1 MTPASATI
9 SVPIHLPG
17 SRNYRYLLEP
27 TNNYFTVFRD
37 ADMEYQ
43 INPLTEPR
51 LRRYRCHHGGGL
63 SGTLRAVTRKPP
75 PRTYW
80 KHEVNIREGDS
91 VFLQYK
97 PSIFRGFIGTAVKM
111 QCVSIYLLDCDPTH
125 PRVQEAALRACWNG
139 DRTVYVVMD
148 ETPHL
153 KDRIDSFQSDILLKD
168 LFSPDDISALVRKG
182 FYLHNGMIRC
192 SGCHYQKN
200 RKQLLSV
207 MSANA
212 SGRLSRIK
220 KTLSST
226 VSPVRKVV
234 LADHEHP
241 RCDNFLSGKGKKTF
255 LTINGEELGHYSLY
269 MHNDLRDLKTPCYH
283 VPPREIYNSA
293 NSIKHR
299 NLAKNQA
306 FYPQSSSRRMT
317 EPIDPTEPESINLF
331 TTTVPRSEFF
341 TQGDLLAFSVIRDAF
356 VTLRTNY
363 QKLKDRVTAYAGN
376 AKLQMADLAALQEQF
391 QEGSGLEKLMGK
403 DVENCLCDL
412 FAKTFRASYLIA
424 CDQSNRE
431 GAQRQDVVDA
441 CRTTLVPLLDKLLA
455 LIDQCGGRV
464 ASKGF
469 VCLTLDPCQPIP
481 AAYFKYDEPGAVIK
495 GVTGPVNRDEL
506 SQIRA
511 QWMVAGIEFTGVI
524 SEELLQPLLE
534 IFHPGEFS
542 DDALHKI
549 FCAPQSLLDLL
560 TDPEDLHQA

>member
-1 MTPASATI
+1 MTPASATMSI
-9 SVPIHLPG
+9 PIHLPG
-17 SRNYRYLLEP
+17 SRVRHCLYEP
-27 TNNYFTVFRD
+27 TNDYFTVFRD
-37 ADMEYQ
+37 ADKEYH
-43 INPLTEPR
+43 IDPSTEPR
-51 LRRYRCHHGGGL
+51 LRRYRRHYGEGWPGSL
-63 SGTLRAVTRKPP
+63 KNVTRKPP
-75 PRTYW
+75 RRTYW
-80 KHEVNIREGDS
+80 KHEVKIRDGDS
-91 VFLQYK
+91 VFLKYK
-97 PSIFRGFIGTAVKM
+97 PDILKGFIGTAVKM

-125 PRVQEAALRACWNG
+125 PRVKEAAFKACLTR
-139 DRTVYVVMD
+139 DRTVCVVMD
-148 ETPHL
+148 ITPHL

-168 LFSPDDISALVRKG
+168 LFSPEDMSALACEG
-182 FYLHNGMIRC
+182 FYLHNGTIRC
-192 SGCHYQKN
+192 SGCYYQKN

-207 MSANA
+207 MSARA

-220 KTLSST
+220 KTFSST

-234 LADHEHP
+234 LADHENP
-241 RCDNFLSGKGKKTF
+241 RCDNFRSGKGKKTF

-269 MHNDLRDLKTPCYH
+269 MHNDLKDLKIPYYP

-293 NSIKHR
+293 NSKKHR

-306 FYPQSSSRRMT
+306 FYPESSSRGMT
-317 EPIDPTEPESINLF
+317 ESIDPTESINLF

-341 TQGDLLAFSVIRDAF
+341 TQGDLLALYVIRAAF

-363 QKLKDRVTAYAGN
+363 RELKDRVTAYTAN

-391 QEGSGLEKLMGK
+391 QEGAGLEKLMGK

-441 CRTTLVPLLDKLLA
+441 CRATLVPLLDKLLA

-481 AAYFKYDEPGAVIK
+481 AVYFKYDEPGAVIK
-495 GVTGPVNRDEL
+495 GLTGPVNRDEL

-534 IFHPGEFS
+534 IFHPEEFS
-542 DDALHKI
+542 DDVLRKI

-560 TDPEDLHQA
+560 TASY

>member
-1 MTPASATI
+1 MTPDSATI

-17 SRNYRYLLEP
+17 SREYRYLLRP
-27 TNNYFTVFRD
+27 TNDYLTVFRD
-37 ADMEYQ
+37 ADKEYH
-43 INPLTEPR
+43 INPCTEPR
-51 LRRYRCHHGGGL
+51 LRRYRCQHRGGVT
-63 SGTLRAVTRKPP
+63 GTILNVTRKPP

-80 KHEVNIREGDS
+80 KHEVNIRDGDS
-91 VFLQYK
+91 VFLKYK
-97 PSIFRGFIGTAVKM
+97 PDVLKGFIGTAVKM

-125 PRVQEAALRACWNG
+125 PRVREAALRACCTR
-139 DRTVYVVMD
+139 DRTVCVVMD

-168 LFSPDDISALVRKG
+168 LFSPDDISALVREG

-207 MSANA
+207 MSAKA
-212 SGRLSRIK
+212 SGRIRKIFP
-220 KTLSST
+220 ST

-234 LADHEHP
+234 LADHENP
-241 RCDNFLSGKGKKTF
+241 RCDNFRSGKGKKTF

-269 MHNDLRDLKTPCYH
+269 MRNDLSESITSIYQ
-283 VPPREIYNSA
+283 VPPQKIYNSDH
-293 NSIKHR
+293 SKKHR

-306 FYPQSSSRRMT
+306 FFRESSRRRIT
-317 EPIDPTEPESINLF
+317 ESINLF

-341 TQGDLLAFSVIRDAF
+341 TQGHLLAFSVITDAF
-356 VTLRTNY
+356 ITLKTNY
-363 QKLKDRVTAYAGN
+363 QKLKDRVTAYTGN

-424 CDQSNRE
+424 CDQSNQE

-441 CRTTLVPLLDKLLA
+441 CRATLVPLLDKLLA

-469 VCLTLDPCQPIP
+469 VCLTLDPCKSVP
-481 AAYFKYDEPGAVIK
+481 AVYFKYDEPGAVIK
-495 GVTGPVNRDEL
+495 GITGPVNRDEL
-506 SQIRA
+506 SQVRA
-511 QWMVAGIEFTGVI
+511 QWMLAGIEFTGVI
-524 SEELLQPLLE
+524 SEELLQPLLG
-534 IFHPGEFS
+534 IFHPWEFS
-542 DDALHKI
+542 DDVLRKI

-560 TDPEDLHQA
+560 TDSGGFHQA

>member
-9 SVPIHLPG
+9 SIPIHLPG

-27 TNNYFTVFRD
+27 TNDYFTVFRD
-37 ADMEYQ
+37 ADKEYH
-43 INPLTEPR
+43 INPYTEPR
-51 LRRYRCHHGGGL
+51 LRRYTYHHGEGL
-63 SGTLRAVTRKPP
+63 SGSFRDVILKPHR
-75 PRTYW
+75 RTYW
-80 KHEVNIREGDS
+80 KHEVKIRDGDS
-91 VFLQYK
+91 VLLKYK
-97 PSIFRGFIGTAVKM
+97 PDILKGFIGTAVKT

-125 PRVQEAALRACWNG
+125 PRVQEAALRACWG
-139 DRTVYVVMD
+139 RDRTVCVVMD

-168 LFSPDDISALVRKG
+168 LFSPDDISALVREG

-207 MSANA
+207 MSARA
-212 SGRLSRIK
+212 SGRLSQIRK
-220 KTLSST
+220 RFSST
-226 VSPVRKVV
+226 VSPVSKVV
-234 LADHEHP
+234 LADHKHP
-241 RCDNFLSGKGKKTF
+241 RCDNFCSGKGKKTF

-269 MHNDLRDLKTPCYH
+269 MHNDSRDLKNPCNP
-283 VPPREIYNSA
+283 VPLREIYNSA
-293 NSIKHR
+293 NSKKHR

-306 FYPQSSSRRMT
+306 FYHESSSLGMT
-317 EPIDPTEPESINLF
+317 ESINLF
-331 TTTVPRSEFF
+331 TTTAPRSEFF
-341 TQGDLLAFSVIRDAF
+341 TQGDLLALSVITPAF
-356 VTLRTNY
+356 VTLTNF

-469 VCLTLDPCQPIP
+469 VCLTLDPCQSIP
-481 AAYFKYDEPGAVIK
+481 AVYFKYDEPGAVIK
-495 GVTGPVNRDEL
+495 GITGPVNRDEL

-511 QWMVAGIEFTGVI
+511 QWMVAGIQFTGVI

-542 DDALHKI
+542 DDMLRKI

-560 TDPEDLHQA
+560 TDSERL